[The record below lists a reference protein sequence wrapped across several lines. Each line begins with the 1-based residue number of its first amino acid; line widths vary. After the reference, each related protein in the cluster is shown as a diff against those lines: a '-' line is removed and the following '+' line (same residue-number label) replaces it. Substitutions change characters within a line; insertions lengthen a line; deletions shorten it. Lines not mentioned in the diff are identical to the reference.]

1 MPRSQPKKQF
11 QDIPALRVN
20 QWLNVWNDVRFDGE
34 KLRAKPEGY
43 FYMFSLAAT
52 ELRRLSGIYPRV
64 AKGRKRS
71 TEDLGIQR
79 RHDEERSKEINQFVR
94 FGHPWAGLSKAQRS
108 SNEYADLKKP
118 GWLPTAIVVNILQEG
133 DSRNG
138 RKISPR
144 DVIRIEE
151 SKGDY
156 TILLPKDFSQ
166 SNWRSSSIPPVEV
179 IDGQHRLWAFD
190 ETIADGEFELP
201 VVAFHGLDISWQAYL
216 FYTINIKPKR
226 INASLAFDLYPLL
239 RTEDW
244 LEKFEGPIVY
254 RETRAQELV
263 DLLYS
268 YPDSPWYQRINML
281 GESGMG
287 RMVSQSAWIRSLLA
301 TFVKKSEGRK
311 ISIGGL
317 FGAPVGS
324 HKQALPWSRHEQAAF
339 LIVAGQ
345 CFRDAIAEGSE
356 KWEQIL
362 RHAKVDSLPGMD
374 EDPAFTGPHTLIA
387 QDQGIRAFLSVV
399 NDLCFLNS
407 DNLKLQN
414 WGQEKKAI
422 GTDQELVTQA
432 TKSIKKTGA
441 YSFLKELASHLNTF
455 DWRASSAP
463 GLTKDESLKRAA
475 FRGSGGYKDLR
486 HQVLI
491 HLSSGTGRVAKLAS
505 EAMERLGYDK

>member
-1 MPRSQPKKQF
+1 MPISQRKKQHG
-11 QDIPALRVN
+11 IPVLKVN
-20 QWLNVWNDVRFDGE
+20 QWLDVWSDVRFDA
-34 KLRAKPEGY
+34 KKMRAKPDHH
-43 FYMFSLAAT
+43 FFVFSLSAAQ
-52 ELRRLSGIYPRV
+52 LRKLSGIYPRI
-64 AKGRKRS
+64 AKGRVRS

-79 RHDEERSKEINQFVR
+79 RHDEERSREITEFVQ
-94 FGHPWAGLSKAQRS
+94 FGHPWAGLSKAQRNS
-108 SNEYADLKKP
+108 EEYSDLKKP
-118 GWLPTAIVVNILQEG
+118 GWLPTAIVVNILRQG
-133 DSRNG
+133 DVRNG
-138 RKISPR
+138 REIVAR
-144 DVIRIEE
+144 DLIHIERANGNY
-151 SKGDY
+151 S
-156 TILLPKDFSQ
+156 IALPKEFSK
-166 SNWRSSSIPPVEV
+166 SDWTSSSIPPIEV
-179 IDGQHRLWAFD
+179 IDGQHRLFAFD
-190 ETIADGEFELP
+190 ETITEGEFELP

-268 YPDSPWYQRINML
+268 HPDSPWYQRINML
-281 GESGMG
+281 GETGMG

-301 TFVKKSEGRK
+301 TFVKKWEGKK

-324 HKQALPWSRHEQAAF
+324 NDQALPWSRHEQAAF

-356 KWEQIL
+356 KWAKSL
-362 RHAKVDSLPGMD
+362 RSAKLVSLPGMD
-374 EDPAFTGPHTLIA
+374 GDPAFIGQHTLIA

-399 NDLCFLNS
+399 NDLCYLNS
-407 DNLKLQN
+407 DQLYLQR
-414 WGQEKKAI
+414 WGQQEKGA
-422 GTDQELVTQA
+422 GSDHELVTQA
-432 TKSIKKTGA
+432 QRSLRRVPA
-441 YSFLKELASHLNTF
+441 YSFLKDLASDLRTF

-463 GLTKDESLKRAA
+463 GLSKEESLKRAA

-486 HQVLI
+486 HQLLI
-491 HLSSGTGRVAKLAS
+491 HLSSKQGRIADSAS
-505 EAMERLGYDK
+505 EAIRRLGYDK